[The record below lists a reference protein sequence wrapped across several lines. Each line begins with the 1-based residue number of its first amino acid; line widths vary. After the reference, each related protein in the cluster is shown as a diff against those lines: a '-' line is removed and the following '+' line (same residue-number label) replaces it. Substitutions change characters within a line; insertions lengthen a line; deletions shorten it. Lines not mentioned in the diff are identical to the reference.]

1 MSELLPLFPLQIV
14 VFPGEQL
21 NLHIFE
27 PRYQQ
32 LIKECEQEGITFG
45 IPAYIN
51 GKMRDIGTQIRLEIV
66 EKRYPSGEM
75 DIKTRGIGLF
85 GIKEFF
91 NPLPQ
96 KLYSAAQVELIEFQ
110 TNESYTKNEQILRYI
125 RELFGMLEIDKE
137 LPADA
142 STFKTYDWAHQV
154 GFSLEQEYDLLC
166 LVDARERQ
174 DFMLKHLA
182 QLLPAVKNMEEI
194 RQKAQM
200 NGHFRNIL
208 PPEL

>member
-1 MSELLPLFPLQIV
+1 MSQVLPLFPLQIV

-32 LIKECEQEGITFG
+32 LIKECEEEGLSFG

-51 GKMRDIGTQIRLEIV
+51 GKMRDIGTQIQLETV

-75 DIKTRGIGLF
+75 DIKTRGTGLF

-91 NPLPQ
+91 NPLPD
-96 KLYSAAQVELIEFQ
+96 KLYSGAQVELIEFQ
-110 TNESYTKNEQILRYI
+110 TNESYQLNEQILEHMRQ
-125 RELFGMLEIDKE
+125 LFQMLQINKE

-142 STFKTYDWAHQV
+142 STFKTYDWGHQV
-154 GFSLEQEYDLLC
+154 GFSIQQEYDLLC
-166 LVDARERQ
+166 LVDAKERQ
-174 DFMLKHLA
+174 DFMLSHLT

-200 NGHFRNIL
+200 NGHFRNII